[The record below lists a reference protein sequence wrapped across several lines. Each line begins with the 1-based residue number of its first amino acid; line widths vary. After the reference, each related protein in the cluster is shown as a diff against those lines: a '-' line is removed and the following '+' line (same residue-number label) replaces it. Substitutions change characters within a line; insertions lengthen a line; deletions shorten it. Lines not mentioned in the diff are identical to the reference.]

1 MFGCRFLFINIL
13 TIKAITF
20 FRKFIFLNNYIDL
33 CKLQLF
39 LNASL
44 ISIVLPKKEALECQ
58 HELSEKEDSQQ
69 HLCSA
74 AHSNASLN
82 SIQCSSIS
90 KKVQF
95 RKVMLL
101 ENVCNIPCTIFLFPV
116 YCTLVLFR
124 SKGPFTSMGR
134 SFHAKLRLLKSTFR
148 LCCCTLT
155 CKSWT

>member
-1 MFGCRFLFINIL
+1 MYIYRFVQIAVIFKCFSDFHSISVAEERSPWMS
-13 TIKAITF
+13 T
-20 FRKFIFLNNYIDL
+20 RK
-33 CKLQLF
+33 
-39 LNASL
+39 
-44 ISIVLPKKEALECQ
+44 
-58 HELSEKEDSQQ
+58 LSEKEDSQQ

-148 LCCCTLT
+148 LSCCTLT